1 MDTHVH
7 STDNESEWSIS
18 LHLSSKEQYLPAS
31 KKYEKNSL
39 TFNRKVKRVIL
50 GRRGME
56 KWLNNQVNMKERVQE
71 EA

>member
-1 MDTHVH
+1 MFTLPTIKQNGQSV
-7 STDNESEWSIS
+7 SICK
-18 LHLSSKEQYLPAS
+18 SKEQYFPAS
-31 KKYEKNSL
+31 KQYENNSL

-50 GRRGME
+50 DRRGME